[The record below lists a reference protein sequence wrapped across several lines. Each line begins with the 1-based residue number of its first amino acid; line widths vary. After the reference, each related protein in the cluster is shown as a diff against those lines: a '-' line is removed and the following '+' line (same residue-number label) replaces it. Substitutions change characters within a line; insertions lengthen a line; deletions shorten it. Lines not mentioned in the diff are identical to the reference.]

1 MSVKERWKGTKQI
14 KFSTD
19 EAMTLMLSVLKTEHC
34 ILIAYLFGS
43 RLKDKNKIS
52 SDIDIAIYTSD
63 DFSWQDYYLLY
74 GSLTKRLHSD
84 RLDLVWLNRAEPI
97 LSFDVIKN
105 GKVLFFNNAD
115 TLNDFELKAKKR
127 YYDYAIYLN
136 KRRRRRELGL

>member
-19 EAMTLMLSVLKTEHC
+19 DAMTLILPILKTEHR

-43 RLKDKNKIS
+43 RVVKKDDLS
-52 SDIDIAIYTSD
+52 SDIDIAIYTSN

-74 GSLTKRLHSD
+74 GSLTKALHSE
-84 RLDLVWLNRAEPI
+84 RFDLLWLNRAEPI

-115 TLNDFELKAKKR
+115 TLNDFELKVKKR
-127 YYDYAIYLN
+127 YYDYILYLN
-136 KRRRRRELGL
+136 KHRYQREE